1 MKKLVES
8 SRFKINILLML
19 MTVFCFSLS
28 AFRYYISDTK
38 VFLFLNWNLFLAW
51 IPLLLS
57 SFVLA
62 FNIKSKISLLF
73 IIIVWILFFP
83 NSPYILTDLFH
94 LRARNDI
101 PIWYDLVVILS
112 YAWTGLI
119 CGFISLNDIEKRLS
133 DYGRKNRIN
142 GVIVFFLFMSSFGVY
157 LGRFLRWNSWDVL
170 NNPFGLFSDIVVR
183 LIYPM
188 EYTKTW
194 GVTVLMGLM
203 LNFMYFTFKWAG
215 TNDEK
220 KIQPENKSLN
230 GLEQF

>member
-1 MKKLVES
+1 MKSFVES
-8 SRFKINILLML
+8 SRFKINILLIL

-28 AFRYYISDTK
+28 AFRYYLSDTK

-57 SFVLA
+57 SLILA
-62 FNIKSKISLLF
+62 LNIRSKISLMA

-94 LRARNDI
+94 LKARNAI
-101 PIWYDLVVILS
+101 PIWYDLIVILS

-119 CGFISLNDIEKRLS
+119 CGFISLNDIEKRIS
-133 DYGRKNRIN
+133 DYGNRNIIN
-142 GVIVFFLFMSSFGVY
+142 GVTVLFLFMSGFGLY
-157 LGRFLRWNSWDVL
+157 LGRFLPWNSGDVL
-170 NNPFGLFSDIVVR
+170 NNPFGLFSDVVVR

-203 LNFMYFTFKWAG
+203 LNFMYFTLKWAG
-215 TNDEK
+215 VNDEK
-220 KIQPENKSLN
+220 EFQPENKS
-230 GLEQF
+230 

>member
-1 MKKLVES
+1 MKKLIAS
-8 SRFKINILLML
+8 SRFKINMLLIL
-19 MTVFCFSLS
+19 MTIFCFSLS

-57 SFVLA
+57 SLILA
-62 FNIKSKISLLF
+62 FNIKSKISLIF
-73 IIIVWILFFP
+73 IIVVWILFFP

-94 LRARNDI
+94 LKVRNSV
-101 PIWYDLVVILS
+101 PIWYDLIVILS

-133 DYGRKNRIN
+133 EYGKRNSIT
-142 GVIVFFLFMSSFGVY
+142 GVIIFFLFMSSFGVY

-183 LIYPM
+183 FIYPL

-194 GVTVLMGLM
+194 GVTVLMGIM
-203 LNFMYFTFKWAG
+203 LNFMYFTFKWVE
-215 TNDEK
+215 TNNDRELKLEK
-220 KIQPENKSLN
+220 
-230 GLEQF
+230 

>member
-1 MKKLVES
+1 MKKLVAS
-8 SRFKINILLML
+8 SRFKINMLLIL

-57 SFVLA
+57 SFILA
-62 FNIKSKISLLF
+62 FNIKSKISLIF
-73 IIIVWILFFP
+73 ISIVWILFFP

-94 LRARNDI
+94 LKARNSV

-133 DYGRKNRIN
+133 DYGKRNSIN
-142 GVIVFFLFMSSFGVY
+142 GMIVFFLFMSSFGVY

-183 LIYPM
+183 FYLSAGIYQD
-188 EYTKTW
+188 
-194 GVTVLMGLM
+194 MGCYCFDG
-203 LNFMYFTFKWAG
+203 NYA
-215 TNDEK
+215 
-220 KIQPENKSLN
+220 
-230 GLEQF
+230 QFYVFHI

>member
-1 MKKLVES
+1 MKKLVAS
-8 SRFKINILLML
+8 SRFKINMLLIL

-57 SFVLA
+57 SLILA
-62 FNIKSKISLLF
+62 FNIKSKISLIF
-73 IIIVWILFFP
+73 IIVVWILFFP

-94 LRARNDI
+94 LKVRNSV
-101 PIWYDLVVILS
+101 PIWYDLIVILS

-133 DYGRKNRIN
+133 EYSKRNSIT
-142 GVIVFFLFMSSFGVY
+142 GVIIFFLFMSSFGVY

-183 LIYPM
+183 FIYPL

-194 GVTVLMGLM
+194 GVTVLMGIM
-203 LNFMYFTFKWAG
+203 LNFMYFTFKWVE
-215 TNDEK
+215 TNNDRELKMEK
-220 KIQPENKSLN
+220 
-230 GLEQF
+230 

>member
-1 MKKLVES
+1 MRKFLES
-8 SRFKINILLML
+8 SRFKINILLIL
-19 MTVFCFSLS
+19 MTIFCFSLS

-57 SFVLA
+57 SFILA
-62 FNIKSKISLLF
+62 FNIKSKISLIF

-94 LRARNDI
+94 LKARNTI
-101 PIWYDLVVILS
+101 PIWYDLIVILS

-119 CGFISLNDIEKRLS
+119 CGFISLNDIEQRLS
-133 DYGRKNRIN
+133 DYYGKRNFIN
-142 GVIVFFLFMSSFGVY
+142 GLIIFFLFMSSFGVY

-183 LIYPM
+183 FIYPL

-194 GVTVLMGLM
+194 GVTLLMGIM
-203 LNFMYFTFKWAG
+203 LNFMYFTFKWMG
-215 TNDEK
+215 TNNGREL
-220 KIQPENKSLN
+220 QPEKINY
-230 GLEQF
+230 

>member
-1 MKKLVES
+1 MKSFVES
-8 SRFKINILLML
+8 SRCKVNILLIL
-19 MTVFCFSLS
+19 MTLFCFSLS

-57 SFVLA
+57 SFILA
-62 FNIKSKISLLF
+62 FKIRSAISLLF
-73 IIIVWILFFP
+73 IIVVWILFFP

-94 LRARNDI
+94 LRARNEI
-101 PIWYDLVVILS
+101 PIWYDLIVILS

-133 DYGRKNRIN
+133 EYGKRNIIN

-183 LIYPM
+183 FIYPM

-194 GVTVLMGLM
+194 GVTLLMGIM
-203 LNFMYFTFKWAG
+203 LNFMYFTFKSAG

-220 KIQPENKSLN
+220 ELLRENKSLN

>member
-1 MKKLVES
+1 MKKFFES
-8 SRFKINILLML
+8 SRLTITVLLIM
-19 MTVFCFSLS
+19 MTLFCFSLS

-62 FNIKSKISLLF
+62 FNIRSKISLVF
-73 IIIVWILFFP
+73 IIIIWILFFP

-94 LRARNDI
+94 LRARNSI
-101 PIWYDLVVILS
+101 PIWYDLIVILS

-133 DYGRKNRIN
+133 DYGKKNSIN
-142 GVIVFFLFMSSFGVY
+142 GIIVFFLFMSSFGVY

-170 NNPFGLFSDIVVR
+170 HDPFGLFSDIVVR
-183 LIYPM
+183 FIYPM

-194 GVTVLMGLM
+194 GVTLLMGIM
-203 LNFMYFTFKWAG
+203 LNFMYFTFKWSG
-215 TNDEK
+215 ISEEK
-220 KIQPENKSLN
+220 ELQPGSKSLN

>member
-1 MKKLVES
+1 M
-8 SRFKINILLML
+8 IL
-19 MTVFCFSLS
+19 MTLFCFSLS

-57 SFVLA
+57 SFIRV
-62 FNIKSKISLLF
+62 FHIKSKISLVF

-94 LRARNDI
+94 LRARNAV
-101 PIWYDLVVILS
+101 PIWYDLIVILS

-119 CGFISLNDIEKRLS
+119 CGFISLHDIEKRLS
-133 DYGRKNRIN
+133 DFGKKNRIN
-142 GVIVFFLFMSSFGVY
+142 AVIVLFLFISSFGVY

-170 NNPFGLFSDIVVR
+170 NNPFGLFSDIVLR

-215 TNDEK
+215 VNEEK
-220 KIQPENKSLN
+220 ELQPQNKSLN
-230 GLEQF
+230 ELEQF

>member
-1 MKKLVES
+1 MKNFVEP
-8 SRFKINILLML
+8 SRFKINVLLIM
-19 MTVFCFSLS
+19 MTIFCFSLS

-62 FNIKSKISLLF
+62 FNIRSKISLVF
-73 IIIVWILFFP
+73 IIIIWILFFP

-94 LRARNDI
+94 LRARNSI
-101 PIWYDLVVILS
+101 PVWYDLIVILS
-112 YAWTGLI
+112 FAWTGLI
-119 CGFISLNDIEKRLS
+119 CGFISLNDIEKKLS
-133 DYGRKNRIN
+133 YYGKKNSIN
-142 GVIVFFLFMSSFGVY
+142 GIIVFFLFMSSFGVY

-183 LIYPM
+183 FIYPM

-194 GVTVLMGLM
+194 GVTLLMGIM
-203 LNFMYFTFKWAG
+203 LNFMYFTFKWSG
-215 TNDEK
+215 ISEEK
-220 KIQPENKSLN
+220 ELRPGSKSLN

>member
-1 MKKLVES
+1 MRKFLES
-8 SRFKINILLML
+8 SRFKINILLIL
-19 MTVFCFSLS
+19 MTIFCFSLS

-57 SFVLA
+57 SFILA
-62 FNIKSKISLLF
+62 FNIKSKISLIF

-94 LRARNDI
+94 LKARNTI
-101 PIWYDLVVILS
+101 PIWYDLIVILS

-119 CGFISLNDIEKRLS
+119 CGFISLNDIEQRLS
-133 DYGRKNRIN
+133 DYYGKRNFIN
-142 GVIVFFLFMSSFGVY
+142 GLIIFFLFMSSFGVY

-183 LIYPM
+183 FIYPL

-194 GVTVLMGLM
+194 GVTLLMGIM
-203 LNFMYFTFKWAG
+203 LNFMYFTFKWMG
-215 TNDEK
+215 TNNRREL
-220 KIQPENKSLN
+220 QPEKINP
-230 GLEQF
+230 

>member
-1 MKKLVES
+1 MKNFVEP
-8 SRFKINILLML
+8 SRFKINVLLIM
-19 MTVFCFSLS
+19 MTIFCFSLS

-62 FNIKSKISLLF
+62 FNIRSKISLVF
-73 IIIVWILFFP
+73 IIIIWILFFP

-94 LRARNDI
+94 LRARNSI
-101 PIWYDLVVILS
+101 PVWYDLIVILS

-119 CGFISLNDIEKRLS
+119 CGFISLNDIEKKLS
-133 DYGRKNRIN
+133 YYGKKNSIN
-142 GVIVFFLFMSSFGVY
+142 GIIVFFLFMSSFGVY

-183 LIYPM
+183 FIYPM

-194 GVTVLMGLM
+194 GVTLLMGIM
-203 LNFMYFTFKWAG
+203 LNFMYFTFKWSG
-215 TNDEK
+215 ISEEK
-220 KIQPENKSLN
+220 ELRPGSKSLN

>member
-1 MKKLVES
+1 MKTIVAS
-8 SRFKINILLML
+8 SRFKINMLLIL

-57 SFVLA
+57 SFILA
-62 FNIKSKISLLF
+62 FNIKSKISLIF

-94 LRARNDI
+94 LRARNSV
-101 PIWYDLVVILS
+101 PIWYDLIVILS

-119 CGFISLNDIEKRLS
+119 CGFISLNDIEKSLS
-133 DYGRKNRIN
+133 EYGKRNSIN
-142 GVIVFFLFMSSFGVY
+142 AVIIFFLFMSSFGVY

-183 LIYPM
+183 FIYPL

-194 GVTVLMGLM
+194 GVTVLMGIM
-203 LNFMYFTFKWAG
+203 LNFMYFTFKWVQ
-215 TNDEK
+215 TNNDRELKLEK
-220 KIQPENKSLN
+220 
-230 GLEQF
+230 

>member
-1 MKKLVES
+1 MKNFIES
-8 SRFKINILLML
+8 PRFKMTILLSM
-19 MTVFCFSLS
+19 MTIFCFSLS

-62 FNIKSKISLLF
+62 FNIRSKISLVF
-73 IIIVWILFFP
+73 IIIIWILFFP

-94 LRARNDI
+94 LRARNTI
-101 PIWYDLVVILS
+101 PVWYDLIVILS
-112 YAWTGLI
+112 YAWAGLI
-119 CGFISLNDIEKRLS
+119 CGFISLHDIEKRLS
-133 DYGRKNRIN
+133 DYGKRNLIN
-142 GVIVFFLFMSSFGVY
+142 AVIIFFLFMSSFGVY
-157 LGRFLRWNSWDVL
+157 LGRFLRWNSWDIL

-194 GVTVLMGLM
+194 GVTLLMGIM
-203 LNFMYFTFKWAG
+203 LNFMYFTFKWIGTHQVKELQPG
-215 TNDEK
+215 TNH
-220 KIQPENKSLN
+220 
-230 GLEQF
+230 

>member
-1 MKKLVES
+1 
-8 SRFKINILLML
+8 
-19 MTVFCFSLS
+19 MTIFCFSLS

-57 SFVLA
+57 SFILA
-62 FNIKSKISLLF
+62 FNIKSKISLIF

-94 LRARNDI
+94 LKARNTI
-101 PIWYDLVVILS
+101 PIWYDLIVILS

-119 CGFISLNDIEKRLS
+119 CGFISLNDIEQRLS
-133 DYGRKNRIN
+133 DYYGKRNFIN
-142 GVIVFFLFMSSFGVY
+142 GLIVFFLFMSSFGVY

-183 LIYPM
+183 FIYPL

-194 GVTVLMGLM
+194 GVTLLMGIM
-203 LNFMYFTFKWAG
+203 LNFMYFTFKWMG
-215 TNDEK
+215 TNNGREL
-220 KIQPENKSLN
+220 QPEKINY
-230 GLEQF
+230 

>member
-1 MKKLVES
+1 MKSFVES
-8 SRFKINILLML
+8 SGFKINILLIL
-19 MTVFCFSLS
+19 MTIFCFSLS

-38 VFLFLNWNLFLAW
+38 VFFFLNWNLFLAW

-57 SFVLA
+57 SFIRA
-62 FNIKSKISLLF
+62 FHIKSKISLIF

-94 LRARNDI
+94 LKARNAI
-101 PIWYDLVVILS
+101 PIWYDLIVILS

-119 CGFISLNDIEKRLS
+119 CGFISLNDIEKRIS
-133 DYGRKNRIN
+133 DYGNRNIIN
-142 GVIVFFLFMSSFGVY
+142 GVTVLFLFMSGFGVY

-194 GVTVLMGLM
+194 GVTLLMGLM
-203 LNFMYFTFKWAG
+203 LNFMYFTLKWAG
-215 TNDEK
+215 VNDEK
-220 KIQPENKSLN
+220 ELQPENKSFN

>member
-1 MKKLVES
+1 MKSFVES
-8 SRFKINILLML
+8 SRCKVNILLIL
-19 MTVFCFSLS
+19 MTLFCFSLS

-57 SFVLA
+57 SFILA
-62 FNIKSKISLLF
+62 FKIRSTISLLF
-73 IIIVWILFFP
+73 IIVVWILFFP

-94 LRARNDI
+94 LRARNEI
-101 PIWYDLVVILS
+101 PIWYDLIVILS

-119 CGFISLNDIEKRLS
+119 CGFISLNDIEKQLS
-133 DYGRKNRIN
+133 EYGKRNIIN

-183 LIYPM
+183 FIYPM

-194 GVTVLMGLM
+194 GVTLLMGIM
-203 LNFMYFTFKWAG
+203 LNFMYFTFKWAE

-220 KIQPENKSLN
+220 ELLRENKSLN

>member
-1 MKKLVES
+1 MKNFFES
-8 SRFKINILLML
+8 SRLTITVLLIL
-19 MTVFCFSLS
+19 MTLFCFSLS

-62 FNIKSKISLLF
+62 FNIRSKILLVF
-73 IIIVWILFFP
+73 IIIIWILFFP

-94 LRARNDI
+94 LRARNSI
-101 PIWYDLVVILS
+101 PIWYDLIVILS

-133 DYGRKNRIN
+133 DYGKKNSIN
-142 GVIVFFLFMSSFGVY
+142 GIIVFFLFMSSFGVY

-183 LIYPM
+183 FIYPM

-194 GVTVLMGLM
+194 GVTLLMGIM
-203 LNFMYFTFKWAG
+203 LNFMYFTFKCAG
-215 TNDEK
+215 ISEEK
-220 KIQPENKSLN
+220 ELQPGSKSLN

>member
-1 MKKLVES
+1 MKKLVAS
-8 SRFKINILLML
+8 SRFKISILLIL
-19 MTVFCFSLS
+19 MTIFCFSLS

-57 SFVLA
+57 SFIIA
-62 FNIKSKISLLF
+62 FNIKSKISLIF

-94 LRARNDI
+94 LKSRNSI
-101 PIWYDLVVILS
+101 PIWYDLIVILS

-119 CGFISLNDIEKRLS
+119 CGFISLYDIEKSLS
-133 DYGRKNRIN
+133 EYGKRNSIN
-142 GVIVFFLFMSSFGVY
+142 GIIIFFLFMSSFGVY

-183 LIYPM
+183 FIYPL

-194 GVTVLMGLM
+194 GVTVLMGIM
-203 LNFMYFTFKWAG
+203 LNFMYFTFKWVG
-215 TNDEK
+215 TNNEREL
-220 KIQPENKSLN
+220 QPEK
-230 GLEQF
+230 

>member
-1 MKKLVES
+1 MRKFLES
-8 SRFKINILLML
+8 SRFKINILLIL
-19 MTVFCFSLS
+19 MTIFCFSLS

-57 SFVLA
+57 SFILA
-62 FNIKSKISLLF
+62 FTIKSKISLIF

-94 LRARNDI
+94 LKARNTI
-101 PIWYDLVVILS
+101 PIWYDLIVILS

-119 CGFISLNDIEKRLS
+119 CGFISLNDIEQRLS
-133 DYGRKNRIN
+133 YYYGKGNVIN
-142 GVIVFFLFMSSFGVY
+142 GLIVFFLFMSSFGVY

-183 LIYPM
+183 FIYPL

-194 GVTVLMGLM
+194 GVTLLMGIM
-203 LNFMYFTFKWAG
+203 LNFMYFTFKWMG
-215 TNDEK
+215 TNNGREL
-220 KIQPENKSLN
+220 QPEKINP
-230 GLEQF
+230 

>member
-1 MKKLVES
+1 MRKFLES
-8 SRFKINILLML
+8 SRFKINMLLIL
-19 MTVFCFSLS
+19 MTIFCFSLS

-57 SFVLA
+57 SFILA
-62 FNIKSKISLLF
+62 FNIKSKISLVF

-94 LRARNDI
+94 LKARNTI
-101 PIWYDLVVILS
+101 PIWYDLIVILS

-119 CGFISLNDIEKRLS
+119 CGFISLNDIEQRLS
-133 DYGRKNRIN
+133 YYYGKRNFIN
-142 GVIVFFLFMSSFGVY
+142 GLIVFFLFMSSFGVY

-183 LIYPM
+183 FIYPL

-194 GVTVLMGLM
+194 GVTLLMGIM
-203 LNFMYFTFKWAG
+203 LNFMYFTFKWMG
-215 TNDEK
+215 TNNGRELQQEK
-220 KIQPENKSLN
+220 INP
-230 GLEQF
+230 